1 MTDWQELK
9 LSEYGFY
16 GYFRKGTTN
25 ADKAMIVMS
34 GADGNKE
41 LAIGSADVFLEEGCS
56 VLVLGFHKWEGLSQ
70 DKSHIPVDYV
80 EKAVKWLLV
89 RSDIGSVG
97 IKGTSMGAQY
107 ALLCA
112 SLIPE
117 ISLVIAAAP
126 YDYVLECVDDKFRRT
141 GRSTYTYHGEE
152 IPYSPSVLLD
162 ESVPKLILKCAFD
175 KRYGLKRMFRFY
187 YDKNPLTEKS
197 RIRVENMKADVLL
210 LASENDDCWPA
221 EISARRVEAIL
232 NKNNYPYRVKTVIYE
247 KGSHAVGNM
256 LNDEKM
262 RKAFKRIMPAEKK
275 YPLECEQARIDSVR
289 QIKSFLKEW
298 SNCNER

>member
-1 MTDWQELK
+1 MTDWQEIS
-9 LSEYGFY
+9 LSEFGFY
-16 GYFRKGTTN
+16 GYFQKGTTN

-34 GADGNKE
+34 GSDGYKE
-41 LAIGSADVFLEEGCS
+41 LAMSHADIFIDEGYS

-70 DKSHIPVDYV
+70 DKSHIPVDYM
-80 EKAVKWLLV
+80 ENAVKWLLG
-89 RSDIGSVG
+89 RSDIGSIG

-117 ISLVIAAAP
+117 ISLVIAASP
-126 YDYVLECVDDKFRRT
+126 FDHVLECVDDRFRRT
-141 GRSTYTYHGEE
+141 GRSTYTYQGEE

-175 KRYGLKRMFRFY
+175 KHYGLKRMFRFY
-187 YDKNPLTEKS
+187 YDKNPLVEES
-197 RIRVENMKADVLL
+197 RVKVENMKADVLL
-210 LASENDDCWPA
+210 IASENDDCWPA

-232 NKNNYPYRVKTVIYE
+232 KKNNYPYRAKTVIYE

-256 LNDEKM
+256 LDDEKM
-262 RKAFKRIMPAEKK
+262 RKALKRIMPAEKK

-289 QIKSFLKEW
+289 QIKDFLKEW
-298 SNCNER
+298 SN